1 MGYTHELLAINQTAF
16 AEAQKKYNSFIK
28 HAKNR
33 VVSEMMMYE
42 SQQEV
47 LRAEEKVKN
56 TSVNITK
63 TQADII
69 SLETELDTKLHK
81 AEEKIIDTSREITQ
95 VSQLLAQLDV
105 IERIEITSPI
115 NGRVAGLDKMV
126 GDNIKRGDVLAVVI
140 PNGAMPVVRLQIGAE
155 SAGEIKIGQ
164 EVKLRVAG
172 YPWRRYGKF
181 TATVVSVSEAAIKR
195 ENDMYFTVVAI
206 PEERVGLPLKQGMQ
220 VEASILTGKKH
231 LYSWL
236 LRMVD

>member
-95 VSQLLAQLDV
+95 VSQLLAQLNNC
-105 IERIEITSPI
+105 S
-115 NGRVAGLDKMV
+115 
-126 GDNIKRGDVLAVVI
+126 
-140 PNGAMPVVRLQIGAE
+140 
-155 SAGEIKIGQ
+155 
-164 EVKLRVAG
+164 
-172 YPWRRYGKF
+172 
-181 TATVVSVSEAAIKR
+181 
-195 ENDMYFTVVAI
+195 
-206 PEERVGLPLKQGMQ
+206 
-220 VEASILTGKKH
+220 
-231 LYSWL
+231 
-236 LRMVD
+236 